1 MSGHKWISKLNSVVR
16 LAVLASPAVGL
27 KAANHGEMAE
37 LRIASHGWRGNQ
49 LLSDLFISFLVTGID
64 ASRCRGANLMWFC
77 GVLSIHFSML
87 HTFCVVRGSIKGKT
101 ARQEQCNTPLKHL
114 QFQCRD

>member
-49 LLSDLFISFLVTGID
+49 LLRDLFISFLVTGID
-64 ASRCRGANLMWFC
+64 ASRCRGANLMCFC

-87 HTFCVVRGSIKGKT
+87 HTFCVSAWINKR
-101 ARQEQCNTPLKHL
+101 
-114 QFQCRD
+114 